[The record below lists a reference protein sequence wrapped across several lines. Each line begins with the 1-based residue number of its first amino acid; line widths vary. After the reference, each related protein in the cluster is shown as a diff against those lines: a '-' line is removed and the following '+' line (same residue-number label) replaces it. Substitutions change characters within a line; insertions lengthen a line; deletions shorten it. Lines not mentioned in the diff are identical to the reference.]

1 MFSASWRVNRR
12 GCSLFL
18 APGKSVRYNV
28 RMKKFMTATK
38 ARKNFYAVIDAAG
51 HPGVAVAIT
60 HAGMPKVV
68 IMSFE
73 EYEGWQETMEIMA
86 DPVLNKD
93 LEEAMKDMKA
103 GNLHKNTI
111 SLDEVKKRL
120 AKKSKKKPQHR

>member
-1 MFSASWRVNRR
+1 MN
-12 GCSLFL
+12 
-18 APGKSVRYNV
+18 
-28 RMKKFMTATK
+28 KFMTATK
-38 ARKNFYAVIDAAG
+38 ARKNFYAVIDEAG

-60 HAGMPKVV
+60 HAGTSKVV

-86 DPVLNKD
+86 DPVLSKE
-93 LEEAMKDMKA
+93 LEEAVQDMKA

-120 AKKSKKKPQHR
+120 MKKRRKKPQHR